1 MDEVWND
8 RAFRLA
14 AIAARRTIYVALE
27 YFTALIFLPNIYKR
41 LFLSE
46 FQMKIVRDKASSRRS
61 LTQGSGTLRQDA
73 ERTAAPNLDRSQPER
88 DDASE
93 TFESVIESSGLLDDR
108 PPVGHG
114 HSGHPFYT
122 VQPMQL
128 LSWHPRAY
136 LFPKFMDADKCK
148 HVIEIASRR
157 LYPSGLALKKGDTMA
172 STQEVRTS
180 QGTFMSRTE
189 DKEGVLAWIED
200 KIGPISV
207 QLCILLIIKH
217 ISLE

>member
-1 MDEVWND
+1 
-8 RAFRLA
+8 
-14 AIAARRTIYVALE
+14 
-27 YFTALIFLPNIYKR
+27 
-41 LFLSE
+41 
-46 FQMKIVRDKASSRRS
+46 MKIVQDKASSRRS
-61 LTQGSGTLRQDA
+61 LTQGGGPDSSLGRDAQDLRIA
-73 ERTAAPNLDRSQPER
+73 TPHGDRAKRLQ

-93 TFESVIESSGLLDDR
+93 TFETVVESSGLLDDR
-108 PPVGHG
+108 PPVDHG
-114 HSGHPFYT
+114 VSGHPFYT

-148 HVIEIASRR
+148 HVIEVASRR

-200 KIGPISV
+200 KIGPTHAR
-207 QLCILLIIKH
+207 L
-217 ISLE
+217 